1 MTGREL
7 IAPYSV
13 RLRLVPPQGAFAEPQ
28 EDVCGLLEE
37 LGRRTEAAGASLI
50 GHLKCYVE
58 SPGGESF
65 HGSLTSL
72 RAGAR
77 CRGERAQGAASLTVD
92 LTALVYGLSGD
103 EVEAVTLATLRQM
116 QEQGRFEWELNHAST
131 LEPEAACEPPAG
143 HDHDHGQE
151 GHHHHAHEH
160 GQEHG
165 HEHGHDHGHDH
176 GGGHAGHH
184 GEA

>member
-1 MTGREL
+1 LTGREL

-13 RLRLVPPQGAFAEPQ
+13 RLRLVPPQGEFAEPH
-28 EDVCGLLEE
+28 EDICALLEE
-37 LGRRTEAAGASLI
+37 LGRRTESAGASLI

-58 SPGGESF
+58 SPAGENF

-72 RAGAR
+72 RSGAR

-116 QEQGRFEWELNHAST
+116 QEQGHFEWELNHAST
-131 LEPEAACEPPAG
+131 LEPEAGCQPSGAG

-151 GHHHHAHEH
+151 GHHHHAHARDRE
-160 GQEHG
+160 
-165 HEHGHDHGHDH
+165 HGHDH
-176 GGGHAGHH
+176 GGGHADHRD
-184 GEA
+184 EA